1 MGKRPFYHA
10 AGGHIGHK
18 EVGRPHLK
26 EAEYALKLGGVGTGL
41 FRPTGPFE
49 TCPLLASER
58 SGAAKL
64 WLSADS
70 NFGDPKFRARAFRD
84 RLANGRGLARYK
96 GAA

>member
-1 MGKRPFYHA
+1 MT
-10 AGGHIGHK
+10 
-18 EVGRPHLK
+18 LK